1 MTEEEALSVIERCL
15 NSMKERFIMSQ
26 TSFTI
31 KIIRKDGIKVLRAP
45 QVPLGG
51 VWRVTVWYQLIVI
64 CFDSFHISYSYHKL
78 ITIQ

>member
-51 VWRVTVWYQLIVI
+51 V
-64 CFDSFHISYSYHKL
+64 
-78 ITIQ
+78 